1 METNTKFKANPYN
14 LNNRLITLSDIAN
27 IMKKLNINDFYTNN
41 LKSYQTAFIH
51 KSYCMLKDYEEYE
64 YPGEDY
70 LPLQKDSYETIEFL
84 GDSILGSVVSSYIY
98 RRFHLIYGESEGFLT
113 KLKIRIVCGENLSDV
128 SKKMNLSQYLVISKH
143 IEENCSGRENKNIL
157 EDVLEAFIGTLYLDK
172 GYEYTENF
180 LINMMETYCDFTEII
195 LKDTNY
201 KDQISRYFQQT
212 FNVYPKYKTEKYEN
226 IFKSSIFNEENI
238 IATGSGESK
247 KKAEQDV
254 SKKALIH
261 FNVITAF

>member
-84 GDSILGSVVSSYIY
+84 GDSILGSVVSS
-98 RRFHLIYGESEGFLT
+98 
-113 KLKIRIVCGENLSDV
+113 
-128 SKKMNLSQYLVISKH
+128 
-143 IEENCSGRENKNIL
+143 
-157 EDVLEAFIGTLYLDK
+157 
-172 GYEYTENF
+172 
-180 LINMMETYCDFTEII
+180 
-195 LKDTNY
+195 
-201 KDQISRYFQQT
+201 
-212 FNVYPKYKTEKYEN
+212 
-226 IFKSSIFNEENI
+226 
-238 IATGSGESK
+238 
-247 KKAEQDV
+247 
-254 SKKALIH
+254 
-261 FNVITAF
+261 

>member
-1 METNTKFKANPYN
+1 METNKFKANPYN
-14 LNNRLITLSDIAN
+14 LNNHLITLNDIIN
-27 IMKKLNINDFYTNN
+27 IMEKLNINDFSTTN
-41 LKSYQTAFIH
+41 LKLYQKSFIH
-51 KSYCMLKDYEEYE
+51 KSYCKLKDYEEFK
-64 YPGEDY
+64 YPGDNY
-70 LPLQKDSYETIEFL
+70 LPLQDESYETIEFL

-98 RRFHLIYGESEGFLT
+98 RRFHMIYGETEGFLT
-113 KLKIRIVCGENLSDV
+113 KLKIRLVCGENLSDV
-128 SKKMNLSQYLVISKH
+128 SKKMNLSRHLIISKH

-157 EDVLEAFIGTLYLDK
+157 EDVLESFIGALYLDK
-172 GYEYTENF
+172 GYNYTEKFIIN
-180 LINMMETYCDFTEII
+180 LIETYCDFTEII

-226 IFKSSIFNEENI
+226 IFRSSIFNGETLVQI
-238 IATGSGESK
+238 GSGESK